1 MPGSNTRT
9 PAGKAFHS
17 ASRPA
22 YIARCPVAVVQKG
35 DEIVAFANMWSAAGN
50 EELSIDLMRH
60 LPSCPETIMDYLFA
74 KIMLWGAGEGYQW
87 FNLGMAPLS
96 GLDENALAPFW
107 SKAGTLVF
115 RHGEH
120 FYNFQGLRQYKEK
133 FTPEWHPK
141 YLACR
146 GGLALPRIL
155 ANLTALISGGLSG
168 IVTK

>member
-1 MPGSNTRT
+1 
-9 PAGKAFHS
+9 
-17 ASRPA
+17 
-22 YIARCPVAVVQKG
+22 VQKG

-146 GGLALPRIL
+146 GGLAAHSREPDRPDLRRPQRHRDEMNVL
-155 ANLTALISGGLSG
+155 A
-168 IVTK
+168 VTSIPVHETRQSRRVGF